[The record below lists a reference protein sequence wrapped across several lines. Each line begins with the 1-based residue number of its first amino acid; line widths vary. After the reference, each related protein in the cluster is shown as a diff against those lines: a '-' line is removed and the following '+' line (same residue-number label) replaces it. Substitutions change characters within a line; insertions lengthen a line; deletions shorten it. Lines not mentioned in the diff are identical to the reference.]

1 MQTEATE
8 AIVLLQQ
15 AKQLDQAA
23 QEARYAA
30 CWLLAACDGW
40 TIQKAAERAGWSKD
54 GLARL
59 VRGIAGGMED

>member
-1 MQTEATE
+1 MQTDTTQ
-8 AIVLLQQ
+8 AIALLQQ

-40 TIQKAAERAGWSKD
+40 TLQKAAERAGWTKE

-59 VRGIAGGMED
+59 VRGIAGGVDE